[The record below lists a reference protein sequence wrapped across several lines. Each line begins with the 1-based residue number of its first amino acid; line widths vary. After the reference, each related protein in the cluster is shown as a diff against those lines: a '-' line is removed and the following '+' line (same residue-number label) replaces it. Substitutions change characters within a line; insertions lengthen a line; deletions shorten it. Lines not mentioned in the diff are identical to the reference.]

1 MKPILTPKRTV
12 VRLATETDRE
22 QIYRLRHDVYAHE
35 LGQHAANPAGRL
47 TDALDAANI
56 YLVAAIDE
64 IVAGFV
70 SITPPGCGGFS
81 VDKYLRREAFPAL
94 QGAKLHE
101 LRLLTVTNRFRRR
114 EAAGLLMYAA
124 LRWVEVQGGERVVAI
139 GRREVLDLYLH
150 VGFER
155 LGCEIQ
161 SGAVTYEL
169 ITATTDQFRARLND
183 FAPLLSRLERTT
195 DWQFDFPFRKPIAC
209 FHGGAFFDAIGP
221 EFDHLERR
229 NQIINADVLDAW
241 FPPSPKVIA
250 ALTEDLPWLLR
261 TSPPTN
267 GEGLA
272 RVIARTRGFPV
283 ACALPG
289 AGSSDLIF
297 LAFRHWLKPASRVLI
312 LDPTYGEYAHVLEK
326 VVGCRVDRL
335 TLARKDNYQVDLG
348 QLQSMAQHGYDLIA
362 LVNPNSPTGQHVPRA
377 YMEMLLRTI
386 PSATRVWI
394 DETYVEFADHP
405 LTPSLSPSDGERVA
419 VRSGEGPQEI
429 SSAQAGALP
438 SRESLER
445 FAAASTNVI
454 VCKSMSKV
462 YALSGARAAYL
473 CGPEPIIAELR
484 GLTPPWAVGL
494 PAQVAGV
501 AALQD
506 PDYYAARYAETHRWR
521 AALAEELSQFDGW
534 EVLPGIANFLLCHL
548 PETGPTAAAIVA
560 QCRTQGLFL
569 RDVGAMGRNFGN
581 HALRIAVKDAAT
593 NQRMV
598 EILDR
603 MNRRLPTEA
612 NARPPLQPA

>member
-12 VRLATETDRE
+12 VRLAIETDRE
-22 QIYRLRHDVYAHE
+22 EIYRLRHDIYGCE
-35 LGQHAANPAGRL
+35 LGQHAVNGDGRL
-47 TDALDAANI
+47 TDMLDEFNV
-56 YLVAAIDE
+56 YLVADYDGE
-64 IVAGFV
+64 IAGFI
-70 SITPPGCGGFS
+70 SITPPEDGRFS
-81 VDKYLRREAFPAL
+81 VDKYVGRADFAPLRDGQF
-94 QGAKLHE
+94 HE
-101 LRLLTVTNRFRRR
+101 VRLLTVTPNHRGR
-114 EAAGLLMYAA
+114 EIAFALMYAA
-124 LRWVEVQGGERVVAI
+124 FRWVEAHDGDRVVAI
-139 GRREVLDLYLH
+139 GRREILDLYLH
-150 VGFER
+150 VGLER

-169 ITATTDQFRARLND
+169 LAATLLQFHTRLKD
-183 FAPLLSRLERTT
+183 FSSLLQRLERSL
-195 DWQFDFPFRKPIAC
+195 DWRLAFPFRKPIAC

-229 NQIINADVLDAW
+229 NEIINADVLDAW

-250 ALTEDLPWLLR
+250 TLTKDLPWLLR

-267 GEGLA
+267 CEGLT
-272 RVIARTRGFPV
+272 RVIARVRGV
-283 ACALPG
+283 APANILPA
-289 AGSSDLIF
+289 AGSSDAIF
-297 LAFRHWLKPASRVLI
+297 LAFRHWLKPSSRVLI

-326 VVGCRVDRL
+326 VIGCRVDRL
-335 TLARKDNYQVDLG
+335 ALAREDNYRIDLG
-348 QLQSMAQHGYDLIA
+348 ELESIAQRGYDLIA

-377 YMEMLLRTI
+377 DMEKLLHTI

-394 DETYVEFADHP
+394 DETYVEFAGRAET
-405 LTPSLSPSDGERVA
+405 L
-419 VRSGEGPQEI
+419 
-429 SSAQAGALP
+429 
-438 SRESLER
+438 ES

-494 PAQVAGV
+494 PAQVAAV

-506 PDYYAARYAETHRWR
+506 PDYYAARFAETHLLRE
-521 AALAEELSQFDGW
+521 ALADELSRFDGW

-548 PETGPTAAAIVA
+548 PETGPTAAVLVA
-560 QCRTQGLFL
+560 RCQAQGLFL
-569 RDVGAMGRNFGN
+569 RDVGVMGQNFGA

-598 EILDR
+598 EILAFL
-603 MNRRLPTEA
+603 NRRSPAKAKSQLL
-612 NARPPLQPA
+612 LQPVYE